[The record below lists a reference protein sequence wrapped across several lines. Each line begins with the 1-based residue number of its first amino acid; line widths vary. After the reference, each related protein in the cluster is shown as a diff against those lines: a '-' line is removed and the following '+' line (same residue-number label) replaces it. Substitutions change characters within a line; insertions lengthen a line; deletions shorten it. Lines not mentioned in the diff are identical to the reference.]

1 MTKLTPIGLLLKLSI
16 NKAISYNEPYN
27 FKLMDKNKAGEKKTI
42 ANPKN
47 DGTNTPVPDRSA
59 VRIVPKSEAK
69 LLRQARNPLGDPD
82 KV

>member
-1 MTKLTPIGLLLKLSI
+1 
-16 NKAISYNEPYN
+16 
-27 FKLMDKNKAGEKKTI
+27 MDKNKAGEKKTI